1 MRQERASEQ
10 VLLVRAEDQP
20 ESRTEVHLLAV
31 CEKPIPDMLTPEQD
45 QQLREQCR
53 KEAEERMIDNMYLA
67 PLLFDFKNPH
77 NQQALQQAYADALYS
92 ERKRTMAIEQD
103 RDNLRA
109 YVERLIR
116 TESWMQDEYLDGG
129 TVQDEAERM
138 GILVQ
143 VQHTMPCENDNCG
156 CEGEEVDHL
165 YNFAW
170 KVNDQ
175 NDQG

>member
-31 CEKPIPDMLTPEQD
+31 CEKPIPDMLTPAQD

-53 KEAEERMIDNMYLA
+53 KEAKKMYPFHFNETIGNIKA
-67 PLLFDFKNPH
+67 GHKR
-77 NQQALQQAYADALYS
+77 QGYAAALYS
-92 ERKRTMAIEQD
+92 ERKRTIALEKD

-156 CEGEEVDHL
+156 CEGEDVDHL